1 MGYGVG
7 MAKNA
12 STLVKNINVLIVQ
25 VPPNFLHPRPNPIIF
40 KIIFY
45 FKNLK
50 FYNTNQRVPRR
61 QKNKHQ
67 SE

>member
-25 VPPNFLHPRPNPIIF
+25 VPQIF
-40 KIIFY
+40 CSPDPTLSLLKLYFILKI
-45 FKNLK
+45 
-50 FYNTNQRVPRR
+50 
-61 QKNKHQ
+61 
-67 SE
+67 

>member
-25 VPPNFLHPRPNPIIF
+25 VPPNFLLPIPNPIIF

-45 FKNLK
+45 FKK
-50 FYNTNQRVPRR
+50 
-61 QKNKHQ
+61 
-67 SE
+67 SEILQHKSKSTKKAEKQTSK